1 MSKNFETALL
11 EMKRI
16 NDDNTTAYVP
26 RRTTDP
32 SDVPQW
38 IDGTLIG
45 ESQMLTDV
53 LKKNKYYL
61 NTSTVGDLETTT
73 ALIRTEDIVWYVPA
87 SGQFASAP
95 AWVRRRGDEPGR
107 LLVVDGRRNR
117 LRLHRRG
124 ASESRTARKLIRVA
138 RTR

>member
-95 AWVRRRGDEPGR
+95 AWYGGAAMNPGDFWSSTAGAI
-107 LLVVDGRRNR
+107 GYAYTGS
-117 LRLHRRG
+117 G
-124 ASESRTARKLIRVA
+124 ASESRTAAKLIRVA